1 MNFELAEEQRMLRDS
16 IGAAL
21 DRQRE
26 RATAP
31 DAAWDELRDLGALAL
46 PFPEAL
52 DGLGGGAEEV
62 MLVMEAIGRSLAGVP
77 YLQSTVLA
85 GRLLSDVGTLYGAQG
100 PRALVRSIAAGTA
113 RAALCLYEPGRR
125 YALDPVVTRA
135 RRTETGWLLDGAK
148 SAVFQADAQTTLI
161 VPASTG
167 GGMVLLL
174 VPPGIKGVTVET
186 RPTPDGRTCAD
197 IAFTQAPLP
206 RDAAIGI
213 CGAPDRLLAEA
224 LDHAIVATCA
234 EMIGAMD
241 ALLALTVEY
250 LGVRKQFGAPL
261 GAFQVVQHRAA
272 DMLVA
277 VEQAR
282 SMTYF
287 AVARLEA
294 GTRERAAA
302 TAAAKAFVNRSARLV
317 GQQAIQLH
325 GGMGM
330 TAEGLAGRYF
340 QRLTTLELLF
350 GDTDHHL
357 SCYEQAGGFAAAG

>member
-26 RATAP
+26 RAMPA
-31 DAAWDELRDLGALAL
+31 DSAWAELRDLGVLAL

-52 DGLGGGAEEV
+52 DGLGGGPEDV
-62 MLVMEAIGRSLAGVP
+62 MLVMEAIGRSLSRVP
-77 YLQSTVLA
+77 YLQSAVLA
-85 GRLLSDVGTLYGAQG
+85 GRLLSDIGMLYGAEG
-100 PRALVRSIAAGTA
+100 PRELVRSIAAGTA
-113 RAALCLYEPGRR
+113 RAALCLHEPGRR
-125 YALDPVVTRA
+125 YALDPVVSQA
-135 RRTETGWLLDGAK
+135 RRSETGWRLDGAK
-148 SAVFQADAQTTLI
+148 SAVFQADAATTLI
-161 VPASTG
+161 VPANTG

-174 VPPGIKGVTVET
+174 VPPGTEGLAVEA
-186 RPTPDGRTCAD
+186 RSTPDRQACAEVTF
-197 IAFTQAPLP
+197 AGVNLP
-206 RDAAIGI
+206 GEAAIGI
-213 CGAPDRLLAEA
+213 CGAPERLLAEA
-224 LDHAIVATCA
+224 LDHAIVAVCA

-261 GAFQVVQHRAA
+261 GAFQAVQHRAA

-277 VEQAR
+277 IEQAR

-287 AVARLEA
+287 AIARLEGDA
-294 GTRERAAA
+294 NQRTAAA
-302 TAAAKAFVNRSARLV
+302 AAAKAVVNRNARWV

-330 TAEGLAGRYF
+330 TSEGLAGRYF

-357 SCYEQAGGFAAAG
+357 ARYEAAGGFGS